1 MHRHIPP
8 VVDLLPAELV
18 PVVPAEVD
26 DESVPEVVV
35 LLPVELP
42 VLLDVDSILAILRSA
57 YALFI
62 LPSLPKMPKYTS
74 TVSGSW
80 SCSALYGV
88 SKPEK

>member
-18 PVVPAEVD
+18 PVSAEGE
-26 DESVPEVVV
+26 DELVPEV

-42 VLLDVDSILAILRSA
+42 ELLVVDAILAILRSA

-62 LPSLPKMPKYTS
+62 LPSLPKIPKYTS

-80 SCSALYGV
+80 SCSAL
-88 SKPEK
+88 

>member
-18 PVVPAEVD
+18 PVPVEGED
-26 DESVPEVVV
+26 KSVPEVVV

-42 VLLDVDSILAILRSA
+42 VLLVVDAILAILRSA

-62 LPSLPKMPKYTS
+62 LPSLPKIPKYTS

-80 SCSALYGV
+80 ICSAL
-88 SKPEK
+88 